1 MSLTHATEVGDL
13 CSSAS
18 ASMSESLSFNF
29 AINVSEWTNIVLFAI
44 RKMFT
49 DMLALKCRVY
59 YALKRASNV
68 FERACEVARITSIL
82 LN

>member
-1 MSLTHATEVGDL
+1 MNVLPVRTCLLQYVSDPCIQSMRLVFKW
-13 CSSAS
+13 S

-68 FERACEVARITSIL
+68 FE
-82 LN
+82 

>member
-1 MSLTHATEVGDL
+1 MRLVFKW
-13 CSSAS
+13 SAS
-18 ASMSESLSFNF
+18 LSYNFDF

-68 FERACEVARITSIL
+68 FERA
-82 LN
+82 

>member
-1 MSLTHATEVGDL
+1 
-13 CSSAS
+13 
-18 ASMSESLSFNF
+18 MSESLSFNF

-68 FERACEVARITSIL
+68 FERA
-82 LN
+82 